1 MRVQPIKTPV
11 IEAKASFE
19 QLLAVALGS
28 CCEKSILAV
37 TSKVVAIIEG
47 RIVSP
52 EDSTMVELI
61 ARESSA
67 YIPAEKNAYGI
78 FLCIKH
84 NRLIPNAGIDQSN
97 ADGNLILLPSNP
109 QEQAHAIRQYVTA
122 KMALSDFGVIVTDS
136 TTAPLRTGVVGICL
150 AHAGFNAL
158 RDLVGQP
165 DLYGRPLKFTNVN
178 IADALAAS
186 AVLVMGESN
195 EQTPLAIMTELP
207 DFVEFRADSPTEQEL
222 QDLTIDLKRDLYGQL
237 IESGPWV
244 HTQDRSR

>member
-1 MRVQPIKTPV
+1 MRVKPIKTTL
-11 IEAKASFE
+11 IEANASFDE
-19 QLLAVALGS
+19 LLAVALGS
-28 CCEKSILAV
+28 CCERSILAV

-52 EDSTMVELI
+52 EDSSMVELI

-97 ADGNLILLPSNP
+97 ADGYLVLLPSNP

-122 KMALSDFGVIVTDS
+122 KMGLTDFGVIVTDS

-150 AHAGFNAL
+150 AHAGFSAL
-158 RDLVGQP
+158 RDLVGKP
-165 DLYGRPLKFTNVN
+165 DLYGRSLKFTKVN
-178 IADALAAS
+178 IADALAA

-195 EQTPLAIMTELP
+195 EQTPLAVMTELP
-207 DFVEFRADSPTEQEL
+207 DFVEFRADSPTGQEL
-222 QDLTIDLKRDLYGQL
+222 QDLTIDPELDLYGQL
-237 IESGPWV
+237 IQSGPWV
-244 HTQDRSR
+244 HTQ

>member
-1 MRVQPIKTPV
+1 MKVTAIRTAVVRNGDSIND
-11 IEAKASFE
+11 
-19 QLLAVALGS
+19 LLDTALEF
-28 CCEKSILAV
+28 CRERSILAV
-37 TSKVVAIIEG
+37 TSKVVAVVEG
-47 RIVSP
+47 RIIGP
-52 EDSTMVELI
+52 EDTSMVELI

-67 YIPAEKNAYGI
+67 YIPAEKNAYGV
-78 FLCIKH
+78 FLCIRH

-109 QEQAHAIRQYVTA
+109 QDQAHAIRQYVTA
-122 KMALSDFGVIVTDS
+122 KMGLADFGVIVTDS

-165 DLYGRPLKFTNVN
+165 DLYGRPLKFTKVN
-178 IADALAAS
+178 IADALAAA

-195 EQTPLAIMTELP
+195 EQTPLAVMTELP

-222 QDLTIDLKRDLYGQL
+222 QDLTIDPERDLYGQL
-237 IESGPWV
+237 IQSGPWV
-244 HTQDRSR
+244 HTQDRR